1 MPAAR
6 LGLGYDL
13 AGIRR
18 FLEVLGAP
26 FTKEMFFTARQFDA
40 AEARHLREIVLPLRK
55 QIVDQT
61 LLHYNA
67 MDADPFELIVARRQ
81 LVEAGQQYLDALRRY
96 WNAIA
101 EITALRRGVLL
112 APVEIAAPRS
122 GAVAT
127 PDNH

>member
-1 MPAAR
+1 
-6 LGLGYDL
+6 
-13 AGIRR
+13 
-18 FLEVLGAP
+18 
-26 FTKEMFFTARQFDA
+26 
-40 AEARHLREIVLPLRK
+40 VLPLRQ

-101 EITALRRGVLL
+101 EVTALRRGVLL
-112 APVEIAAPRS
+112 APVEITAPRT
-122 GAVAT
+122 GAT
-127 PDNH
+127 ESSSSH